1 MEDGPPNQPGRV
13 GRETNPCPMH
23 KFEFRASPL
32 TATRTS
38 PRRLSNVQEERRF
51 YKALR
56 LYYISNANVKSG
68 TSAVHE
74 TSAWIQELNEYVY
87 MWVYVRTFPEAI
99 IRKDTL

>member
-1 MEDGPPNQPGRV
+1 M
-13 GRETNPCPMH
+13 
-23 KFEFRASPL
+23 
-32 TATRTS
+32 
-38 PRRLSNVQEERRF
+38 QEERRF

-87 MWVYVRTFPEAI
+87 VWVYARTFPEATAALWRLLEKRRSRHPHAKAVTI
-99 IRKDTL
+99 INKARSIDYSCSIKPS